1 MGRLLGHYPVRVAL
15 STSFALQ
22 GTMAMVMA
30 MTSLALAHHGYALPA
45 VSLAVASHVVGMY
58 GLSLPL
64 GYLTDRLGR
73 RAVMLGGVVLKQLLE
88 NLSRKDVAPIRG
100 SPYNLMA
107 YDIVLHN
114 FRSSLYKRGPLC
126 GRFNSNFPIRLCPR

>member
-1 MGRLLGHYPVRVAL
+1 MSMGRLLGHYPVRVAL

-45 VSLAVASHVVGMY
+45 VSLAVAIHVVGMY

-64 GYLTDRLGR
+64 GYLTDRLGAAR
-73 RAVMLGGVVLKQLLE
+73 
-88 NLSRKDVAPIRG
+88 SCWVA
-100 SPYNLMA
+100 
-107 YDIVLHN
+107 
-114 FRSSLYKRGPLC
+114 SS
-126 GRFNSNFPIRLCPR
+126 